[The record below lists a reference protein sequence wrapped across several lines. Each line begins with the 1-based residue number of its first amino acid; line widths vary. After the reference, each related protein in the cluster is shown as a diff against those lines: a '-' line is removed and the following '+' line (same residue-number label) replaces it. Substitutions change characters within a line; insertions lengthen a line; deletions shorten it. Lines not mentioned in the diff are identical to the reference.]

1 MIFKSFVGCNHG
13 STYINN
19 KSQSYMHM
27 YIYMHKFV
35 HKPGTQA
42 NIVWEN
48 ITSSKINYKM
58 YIENMI
64 LPLEL
69 VCYARNC
76 KKKLRS

>member
-1 MIFKSFVGCNHG
+1 MNWLTKAWGGGNFGVVFKSFVGCNHG

-35 HKPGTQA
+35 HKLGTQA

-64 LPLEL
+64 LPP
-69 VCYARNC
+69 
-76 KKKLRS
+76 